1 MFRPPTENK
10 PVYPDWT
17 PMEWE
22 KLVDPVR
29 KSNNLQ
35 EIKKL

>member
-1 MFRPPTENK
+1 MFQLPAENK

-17 PMEWE
+17 LLERE
-22 KLVDPVR
+22 RLASPVR
-29 KSNNLQ
+29 KSHNLQ